1 MKIILGSQSKGRK
14 KILEEMGY
22 DFEVIPP
29 NIDEK
34 SIRMDDPV
42 KLAMALANAK
52 ADAVILQITNDSLL
66 ITSDTVVIWRGSIRE
81 KPENEKEAREFL
93 TSYTLD
99 PAETVT
105 AVVVVNSSN
114 GKRAEGVDAA
124 RVWFKPIPEEV
135 LMNYFATGD
144 VFNKAGGFS
153 VDHPLLEN
161 YVERIEGAPDS
172 VIGLPKELTAKLIRE
187 CLS

>member
-114 GKRAEGVDAA
+114 GKRAEGVDA
-124 RVWFKPIPEEV
+124 
-135 LMNYFATGD
+135 
-144 VFNKAGGFS
+144 
-153 VDHPLLEN
+153 
-161 YVERIEGAPDS
+161 
-172 VIGLPKELTAKLIRE
+172 
-187 CLS
+187 

>member
-42 KLAMALANAK
+42 KLTLALAHAK
-52 ADAVILQITNDSLL
+52 ADAVIPKIAEDAIL
-66 ITSDTVVIWRGSIRE
+66 ITSDQVVVWRGKIRE

-93 TSYTLD
+93 TSYTRY

-105 AVVVVNSSN
+105 AVVVINTSN
-114 GKRAEGVDAA
+114 GKRVEGVDIA
-124 RVWFKPIPEEV
+124 RVWFKPIPEELV
-135 LMNYFATGD
+135 QKYLATGD
-144 VFNKAGGFS
+144 VFHQAGGFS
-153 VDHPLLEN
+153 TIHPLLEN

-172 VIGLPKELTAKLIRE
+172 VIGLPKELTRRLIKE
-187 CLS
+187 CVA